1 MSADI
6 YEIFALKYAHS
17 DRRSS
22 ENFIGGDEHD
32 VPMPLAYYTWVIRN
46 GRRTF
51 VVDTGFDERSAA
63 KRKRDLL
70 RPVGEGLKTIGVDPD
85 AVSDVIIT
93 HMHYDHAGNDD
104 LFPRA
109 RFHLQ
114 DCEMNYATGRCMCH
128 HQLNHPYDVDNVVA
142 MVRRVYAGRVAF
154 HDGITELAPG
164 ITLHRVG
171 GHARGLQVVRVKTA
185 RGHVVLA
192 SDAAHFYAHLDRR
205 KVFPTVD
212 SVADV
217 HEGYDTVLRL
227 ATSRD
232 HVIPGH
238 DPAVLDLYPSVDPRL
253 NGWVAR
259 LDLETPRS
267 AG

>member
-1 MSADI
+1 MSNDV

-17 DRRSS
+17 ERRSS

-32 VPMPLAYYTWVIRN
+32 APMPLAYYTWVIRN
-46 GRRTF
+46 EKRSF
-51 VVDTGFDERSAA
+51 VVDTGFDANSAA
-63 KRKRDLL
+63 RRKRDLL
-70 RPVGEGLKTIGVDPD
+70 RPVGEGLKTIGIDPH

-114 DCEMNYATGRCMCH
+114 DCEMDYATGRCMCH
-128 HQLNHPYDVDNVVA
+128 PALNHPYDVDNVVA

-154 HDGITELAPG
+154 HHGASELAPG
-164 ITLHRVG
+164 ITLHKVG
-171 GHARGLQVVRVKTA
+171 GHARGLQVVRVNTA
-185 RGHVVLA
+185 RGQVVLA

-217 HEGYDTVLRL
+217 YEGYDTVLKL
-227 ATSRD
+227 ASSRE
-232 HVIPGH
+232 HVVPGH
-238 DPAVLDLYPSVDPRL
+238 DPAVLELYPVASPGL
-253 NGWVAR
+253 EGWVAR
-259 LDLETPRS
+259 LDLIR
-267 AG
+267 

>member
-1 MSADI
+1 MSDDV

-17 DRRSS
+17 DRRSP

-32 VPMPLAYYTWVIRN
+32 VPMPLAYYSWVIRN
-46 GRRTF
+46 ERRTY

-63 KRKRDLL
+63 RRKRELL
-70 RPVGEGLKTIGVDPD
+70 RPLGQGLKTIGVDPD
-85 AVSDVIIT
+85 NVTDVIIT

-114 DCEMNYATGRCMCH
+114 DCEMDYATGRCMCH
-128 HQLNHPYDVDNVVA
+128 PTLNHPYDVDNVTT
-142 MVRRVYAGRVAF
+142 MVRRVYAGRVSF
-154 HDGITELAPG
+154 HDGVSELAPG
-164 ITLHRVG
+164 ITLHKVG
-171 GHARGLQVVRVKTA
+171 GHARGLQVVRVKTE
-185 RGHVVLA
+185 RGQVVLA

-217 HEGYDTVLRL
+217 YLGYDTVLGL
-227 ATSRD
+227 ASSRD

-238 DPAVLDLYPSVDPRL
+238 DPAVLELYPEASPAL
-253 NGWVAR
+253 KGWVAR
-259 LDLETPRS
+259 V
-267 AG
+267 G

>member
-1 MSADI
+1 MSDDV

-17 DRRSS
+17 DRRSA

-32 VPMPLAYYTWVIRN
+32 VPMPLAYYSWVIRN
-46 GRRTF
+46 ERRTY

-70 RPVGEGLKTIGVDPD
+70 RPLGEGLKTIGVDPD
-85 AVSDVIIT
+85 SVTDVIIT

-114 DCEMNYATGRCMCH
+114 DCEMDYATGRCMCH
-128 HQLNHPYDVDNVVA
+128 PTLNHPYDVDNVA
-142 MVRRVYAGRVAF
+142 TMVRRVYAGRVRF
-154 HDGITELAPG
+154 HDGVSELAPG
-164 ITLHRVG
+164 ITLHKVG
-171 GHARGLQVVRVKTA
+171 GHARGLQVVRVKTE
-185 RGHVVLA
+185 RGQVVLA

-217 HEGYDTVLRL
+217 YMGYDTVLGL
-227 ATSRD
+227 ASSRD

-238 DPAVLDLYPSVDPRL
+238 DPAVLELYPEASSAL
-253 NGWVAR
+253 KGWVAR
-259 LDLETPRS
+259 L
-267 AG
+267 G

>member
-1 MSADI
+1 MSNDV

-17 DRRSS
+17 ERRSS

-32 VPMPLAYYTWVIRN
+32 APMPLAYYTWVIRN
-46 GRRTF
+46 EKRSF
-51 VVDTGFDERSAA
+51 VVDTGFDANSAA
-63 KRKRDLL
+63 RRKRDLL
-70 RPVGEGLKTIGVDPD
+70 RPVGEGLKTIGIDPH

-114 DCEMNYATGRCMCH
+114 DCEMDYATGRCMCLPA
-128 HQLNHPYDVDNVVA
+128 LNHPYDVDNVVA

-154 HDGITELAPG
+154 HHGASELAPG
-164 ITLHRVG
+164 ITLHKVG
-171 GHARGLQVVRVKTA
+171 GHARGLQVVRVNTA
-185 RGHVVLA
+185 RGQVVLA

-217 HEGYDTVLRL
+217 YEGYDTVLKL
-227 ATSRD
+227 ASSRE
-232 HVIPGH
+232 HVVPGH
-238 DPAVLDLYPSVDPRL
+238 DPAVLELYPVASPGL
-253 NGWVAR
+253 EGWVAR
-259 LDLETPRS
+259 LDLIR
-267 AG
+267 

>member
-1 MSADI
+1 MSDDV

-17 DRRSS
+17 ERRSS

-32 VPMPLAYYTWVIRN
+32 APMPLAYYTWVIRN
-46 GRRTF
+46 EKRSF
-51 VVDTGFDERSAA
+51 VVDTGFDANSAA
-63 KRKRDLL
+63 RRKRDLL
-70 RPVGEGLKTIGVDPD
+70 RPVGEGLKTIGIDPH

-114 DCEMNYATGRCMCH
+114 DCEMDYATGRCMCH
-128 HQLNHPYDVDNVVA
+128 PALNHPYDVDNVVA

-154 HDGITELAPG
+154 HHGASELAPG
-164 ITLHRVG
+164 ITLHKVG
-171 GHARGLQVVRVKTA
+171 GHARGLQVVRVNTA
-185 RGHVVLA
+185 RGQVVLA

-217 HEGYDTVLRL
+217 YEGYDTVLKL
-227 ATSRD
+227 ASSRE
-232 HVIPGH
+232 HVVPGH
-238 DPAVLDLYPSVDPRL
+238 DPAVLELYPVASPGL
-253 NGWVAR
+253 EGWVAR
-259 LDLETPRS
+259 LDLIR
-267 AG
+267 